1 MQYKAKP
8 LTEERLIKAKELL
21 ARIDRSG
28 VVPQRTHYYL
38 ADLIAEVER
47 AHAEIKQLREKSIE
61 HSWRLNPDRSGG
73 QFSDREILNSYRKRW

>member
-21 ARIDRSG
+21 ARIDHSG
-28 VVPQRTHYYL
+28 VIPQRTHYYL

-61 HSWRLNPDRSGG
+61 YSWYRYPDKSGG
-73 QFSDREILNSYRKRW
+73 QFTQDEIERSRNGGW

>member
-1 MQYKAKP
+1 MAYKAQP
-8 LTEERLIKAKELL
+8 MTLERFAKAKELQL
-21 ARIDRSG
+21 QIEKYG
-28 VVPQRTHYYL
+28 PVPQRTFFYL
-38 ADLIAEVER
+38 TDLIAEVER